1 MDCESAAEPRNASG
15 SAVSVRYDAGRLS
28 GRQPGCLGTEI
39 RDRALKLQQPLW
51 KEELWRGC
59 CLFHDFQT
67 IFQKKIRL
75 SHTKVAGQKTLTC
88 AILSE
93 IKKGD

>member
-59 CLFHDFQT
+59 CLFHNYRRIEKT
-67 IFQKKIRL
+67 ICQQKKNRKYVL
-75 SHTKVAGQKTLTC
+75 
-88 AILSE
+88 
-93 IKKGD
+93 